1 MIINM
6 LTLNSWA
13 AQQEVLPRQ
22 DSEAHGFGTEKV
34 SFQSTWDALPAAAFL
49 GKRIE
54 IHHKLEMSRSRQIS
68 STDSIKII

>member
-22 DSEAHGFGTEKV
+22 DSEEHGFGTEKV

-68 STDSIKII
+68 STDSIK